1 MTKRLFHG
9 HVNGKPIIL
18 LTTLDGKEFVW
29 TSQGELIP
37 LEEYTKYHPIGG
49 HRQDDDQEKRYTR
62 LFYHMGDVASPRQIR
77 SKELSQMIEQ
87 RVWTGYSKEGHFMQL
102 VMNKEEASPYKGP
115 PLIHYVF
122 QCGKEQVETNH
133 LPFLQIKILL
143 RQILEESRW
152 KGAEVKA
159 AAGGGMLSSYRM
171 NGEKF
176 WIDTVGFGTEHVYT
190 VVMLPSEY

>member
-1 MTKRLFHG
+1 
-9 HVNGKPIIL
+9 
-18 LTTLDGKEFVW
+18 
-29 TSQGELIP
+29 
-37 LEEYTKYHPIGG
+37 
-49 HRQDDDQEKRYTR
+49 
-62 LFYHMGDVASPRQIR
+62 
-77 SKELSQMIEQ
+77 MIEQ

-152 KGAEVKA
+152 KGAEIIAQHLHKKRFRPLQQV
-159 AAGGGMLSSYRM
+159 S
-171 NGEKF
+171 GEE
-176 WIDTVGFGTEHVYT
+176 ILLIVSDTIQLLTGESRDTAHSHPGSPCQDGQKKHEPHS
-190 VVMLPSEY
+190 L